1 MHNDS
6 AGQCSKSPDGSKS
19 QNQITPSLL
28 TRVLNRLTIL
38 PRWVIILIDLS
49 LILFSVLLAFLLRF
63 NFNVE
68 QTLAYKPFFGIGL
81 VLFVSLVSTLMTKS
95 YAGIVRY
102 TGIQDGIRIIQTE
115 LLSLGLLLV
124 GNLIYFY
131 NFEHNALPYS
141 VIFISFFI
149 SSLLLYQYRLM
160 VKNIFSYYKAD
171 RVTRMPVLIFG
182 AGVAGFLTKQAVE
195 ADLTNQYQLVGF
207 LDDSTRKS
215 HKEIN
220 GSRIYNYAQLPF
232 LVKKFKVK
240 KIIIAVKNLSVER
253 KNEIVDDAL
262 KYGVKVGYVPSFEKW
277 LRNDFDVEQIKD
289 INIEDLLGREVI
301 QLNNEL
307 IEEEIFNRVV
317 CITGGAGSIGSE
329 LARQVLSYKPKVL
342 VLVDQ
347 AESPLYDIERELR
360 AKNAQTRIYIFI
372 ADICNRERMRNI
384 FREFRPDTVF
394 HAAAYKHVPMME
406 SNPSEA
412 ISVNIFGTRTL
423 ADLAVEMKVKK
434 FVMIS
439 TDKAVNPT
447 NVMGCTKR
455 IAEIYVQSLNQHM
468 ERLALPGTSFITTRF
483 GNVLGSNGSVIP
495 IFREQIRKGGPL
507 TVTHPE
513 ITRYFMTIPEACELV
528 LEAGVM
534 GQGGEIFIFDMGKPV
549 KVYDLAKRMI
559 LLSGKTV
566 GKDIDIVFTGLR
578 EGEKLYEEL
587 LNNSENTIPTHHEK
601 ILKAKVSEYD
611 YTDIVRYLDLLYDLI
626 HDRNELKMVALMK
639 EIVPEYKSNY
649 SKFEVLDQA

>member
-207 LDDSTRKS
+207 LDDSTRKTR
-215 HKEIN
+215 KEIN

-232 LVKKFKVK
+232 LVRKFKVK

-372 ADICNRERMRNI
+372 ADICNRERIRNI

-468 ERLALPGTSFITTRF
+468 GRLALPGTSFITTRF